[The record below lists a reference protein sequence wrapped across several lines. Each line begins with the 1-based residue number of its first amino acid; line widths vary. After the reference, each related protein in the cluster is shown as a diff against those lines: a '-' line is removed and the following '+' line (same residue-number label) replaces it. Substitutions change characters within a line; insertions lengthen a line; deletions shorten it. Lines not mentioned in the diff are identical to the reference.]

1 MKTKS
6 RSFRYGYNAGDL
18 VSSALSGW
26 LFVVLVF
33 LFAAHQNE
41 DGVEQLLAKVQTFA
55 REPATVGVTLAVTV
69 FFIVVFAEVI
79 ALSKNGRRVLSVL
92 LLSEY
97 VVFAVVTALNL
108 PGPVSEIA
116 FLAAILTFFV
126 PILLYVG
133 STFRDAGGED
143 PTVPE
148 NKPRAPFAP
157 VLIFGVAV
165 SLFFGGVVAAI
176 GVMRY
181 LGYSAPN
188 FDFGI
193 FCQMYANMAK
203 TGIPVTTVERDG
215 LLSHFS
221 VHTSPILYLL
231 LPFYFIFRTPITLA
245 VGQAVIL
252 YSGVVPLLLIGR
264 RRGLSNPLLAL
275 LSVAYAAYPA
285 IGTGCFYDFHENCFL
300 LPLLLWTFWFSEC
313 RRPIP
318 FFVFALLTLS
328 VKEDA
333 FVYLAIF
340 AVFLFFGEKRW
351 KTAIPL
357 LVLSL
362 GYFLFVSHLMKQNGE
377 GVMSW
382 RYSNLLPNGESGLFG
397 VVVTVFTQP
406 GYVLTQIFST
416 SAGDAGKFKYLCALL
431 LPLGGLPC
439 VTRKASRWILLT
451 PLLLNL
457 LTMYVYQPN
466 INFQYSF
473 GIIAFLFYAATLNL
487 SELSLRAR
495 TFTAGSLVFAAAACV
510 VAFSLLVAPMIPANA
525 DHMKAWKDKHDTI
538 TETLSKIPNN
548 ASVAASTYF
557 VPHLSQHTELY
568 ETYYHTS
575 SGRIKTDC
583 DYYVFDIRYGIDEKQ
598 ESQIARLTESGYR
611 ETFREDGTI
620 LVLTRLPAASDP
632 FAP

>member
-26 LFVVLVF
+26 LYMNLVY
-33 LFAAHQNE
+33 LIVTIASGEGLETLHS
-41 DGVEQLLAKVQTFA
+41 GVQTYMRNFL
-55 REPATVGVTLAVTV
+55 TVAVYAAVTV
-69 FFIVVFAEVI
+69 FFVIVFAEVI
-79 ALSKNGRRVLSVL
+79 ALSKNGRRVLSVF

-97 VVFAVVTALNL
+97 IVFSVLTALDL
-108 PGPVSEIA
+108 PASVSEIA
-116 FLAAILTFFV
+116 FLAAVIVFLI
-126 PILLYVG
+126 PILLYVA
-133 STFRDAGGED
+133 SAFRENGREDAVV
-143 PTVPE
+143 PTD
-148 NKPRAPFAP
+148 KPKAPFAP

-165 SLFFGGVVAAI
+165 ACVFGGMVAAI

-193 FCQMYANMAK
+193 FCQMYADMAK
-203 TGIPVTTVERDG
+203 TGTPVTTVERDG
-215 LLSHFS
+215 LLSHFA
-221 VHTSPILYLL
+221 VHTSPVLYLL
-231 LPFYFIFRTPITLA
+231 LPFYYLFRTPITLA

-264 RRGLSNPLLAL
+264 RRGLSNPLLVL
-275 LSVAYAAYPA
+275 LSIAYAAYPA

-318 FFVFALLTLS
+318 FYIFALLTLS

-333 FVYLAIF
+333 FVYLAIY
-340 AVFLFFGEKRW
+340 AVYLFLGEKRW
-351 KTAIPL
+351 KTALPL
-357 LVLSL
+357 MILSL
-362 GYFLFVSHLMKQNGE
+362 GYFLLVSHLMKQNGE

-382 RYSNLLPNGESGLFG
+382 RYSNLLPSGESGLLG

-406 GYVLTQIFST
+406 GYVLTQIFSS
-416 SAGDAGKFKYLCALL
+416 SARDAGKFKYIGALL

-439 VTRKASRWILLT
+439 VSRKPSRWILLT

-487 SELSLRAR
+487 SDLSARAR
-495 TFTAGSLVFAAAACV
+495 SFTVGSLVFSAAACV

-525 DHMKAWKDKHDTI
+525 DHMKAWKDRHDTI
-538 TETLSKIPNN
+538 TETLAKIPND
-548 ASVAASTYF
+548 ASVAATTF
-557 VPHLSQHTELY
+557 LVPHLSQHKELY

-575 SGRIKTDC
+575 SGLIKTDC
-583 DYYVFDIRYGIDEKQ
+583 DYYVFDLRYGSDDRQ
-598 ESQIARLTESGYR
+598 ENQINRLKSNGYR
-611 ETFREDGTI
+611 EVFRDDGAI
-620 LVLTRLPAASDP
+620 LVLTRLTAAADP
-632 FAP
+632 FTP